1 MRYLKAAL
9 LGAALFAAS
18 LTIFDRLPLQYKH
31 LISNWYNRIGTPH
44 YVEAPDLY
52 SERDQASVISDMQA
66 RGHKL
71 KCYGNLGVRER
82 VDKNDDYVC
91 FAHIGTAY
99 NNMQARLITFFF
111 AKGKLNHVRIE
122 FASSSFDELQDYL
135 SKSLVDYPRMDKSPW
150 ARFEKGL
157 MVWRVKE
164 GVLMASAEK
173 DPRRNPII
181 LWSSRTSFQSKNPGR
196 ECPTPTPNTPMF
208 KSIVESED
216 YKIWCSL

>member
-1 MRYLKAAL
+1 MRYLKVVL
-9 LGAALFAAS
+9 LAVMLFAAG
-18 LTIFDRLPLQYKH
+18 LTAYDRLPLQYKH
-31 LISNWYNRIGTPH
+31 TISDWYNRIGTPH

-71 KCYGNLGVRER
+71 KCYGNLGDRER
-82 VDKNDDYVC
+82 IDKHDDYLC
-91 FAHIGTAY
+91 SAHISTAY
-99 NNMQARLITFFF
+99 NNIQARLVTFFF

-122 FASSSFDELQDYL
+122 FASSSFDDLQGYL
-135 SKSLVDYPRMDKSPW
+135 STSLVAYPRMDKSPW

-173 DPRRNPII
+173 AHGSNPII
-181 LWSSRTSFQSKNPGR
+181 LWSSRTSFRSKHPGR
-196 ECPTPTPNTPMF
+196 ECPTPPANSPLL
-208 KSIVESED
+208 KSLIESED
-216 YKIWCSL
+216 YKPWCAL

>member
-9 LGAALFAAS
+9 LAVVLFAAG
-18 LTIFDRLPLQYKH
+18 LTTYDRLPLQYKH
-31 LISNWYNRIGTPH
+31 IISDWYNRIGTPH

-71 KCYGNLGVRER
+71 KCYDNLGDRER
-82 VDKNDDYVC
+82 IDKNDDYLC
-91 FAHIGTAY
+91 SAHISTAY
-99 NNMQARLITFFF
+99 NNIQARLVTFFF

-122 FASSSFDELQDYL
+122 FASRSFDDLQNYL
-135 SKSLVDYPRMDKSPW
+135 SMSLVAYPRMDKSPW
-150 ARFEKGL
+150 ARFEEGL

-173 DPRRNPII
+173 AYGRNPII
-181 LWSSRTSFQSKNPGR
+181 LWSSRTSFQDNHPGR
-196 ECPTPTPNTPMF
+196 GCPTPPPNSPLF
-208 KSIVESED
+208 KSIVESDD
-216 YKIWCSL
+216 YKTWCSL